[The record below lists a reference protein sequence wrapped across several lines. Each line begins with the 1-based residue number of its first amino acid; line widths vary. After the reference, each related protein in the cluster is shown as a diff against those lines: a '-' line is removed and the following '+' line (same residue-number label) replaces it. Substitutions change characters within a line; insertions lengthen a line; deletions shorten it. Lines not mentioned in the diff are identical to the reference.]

1 MSTVQDV
8 NPRVRGIRAPVNL
21 QGLSVKKPFKSV
33 IDVSSGDP
41 HKAGMPPIS
50 FIRQVMAVCLYP
62 ELLKEKSLPLDV
74 RQRAQKLLDMCSGGS
89 VGSYSTTSGG
99 LPQVQKSISEFITRR
114 DGGVP
119 SHPEDIILTTG
130 LQKSLSVFLNLLT
143 SGEGKTQTGVLT
155 PMPCPHTL
163 PMLLDMTGLALVPYR
178 LFEEQGWAV
187 NLDEL
192 HRALEAGRVHCEPK
206 AIYISNPGKP
216 TGEQPIVGTSCTA
229 FDLFYIRGL
238 IVVTDEV
245 HQDSVYGQDKEFI
258 SYKKVLSEMGKM
270 YAETMELVSFHSIS
284 TAHIGE
290 GGLRGGYMEVINI
303 DPAVKKYLTV
313 ISSASVLPQLAL
325 ELSVNPPRPED
336 SSYNSYT
343 QVRGL
348 SYGNNAKRACE
359 FLNRVEGMSCQ
370 PSMAGL
376 FLYPR
381 VHLPPHIVEEAKR
394 LEVKADVLY
403 CQRLLRE
410 EGICVGAGCENG
422 QEDKNYHIRLC
433 ILTPPSTLEEILA
446 RLRSFHHR
454 LLEKLA

>member
-1 MSTVQDV
+1 LNKKYPDV
-8 NPRVRGIRAPVNL
+8 FF
-21 QGLSVKKPFKSV
+21 QGVKKPFKSV

-89 VGSYSTTSGG
+89 VGSYSTTSIG
-99 LPQVQKSISEFITRR
+99 LPEVQKSISEFITRR
-114 DGGVP
+114 DGGVL
-119 SHPEDIILTTG
+119 SHPEDIILTIG
-130 LQKSLSVFLNLLT
+130 SQKGLSVFLNLLT

-206 AIYISNPGKP
+206 AIYISNPGNP
-216 TGEQPIVGTSCTA
+216 TGYVQDRETIEKV
-229 FDLFYIRGL
+229 IRFAATNCL
-238 IVVTDEV
+238 IILAEEV
-245 HQDSVYGQDKEFI
+245 HQGSVYGQDKEFI
-258 SYKKVLSEMGKM
+258 SYKKVLSEMGKT

-284 TAHIGE
+284 TAYIGE
-290 GGLRGGYMEVINI
+290 CGLRGGYMEVVNI
-303 DPAVKKYLTV
+303 DPAVKKCLNFTP
-313 ISSASVLPQLAL
+313 SAPVLPQLAL
-325 ELSVNPPRPED
+325 ELSLNPPRPED

-348 SYGNNAKRACE
+348 SYALE

-370 PSMAGL
+370 PSMAGP

-381 VHLPPHIVEEAKR
+381 VHLPPHMVEEAKR
-394 LEVKADVLY
+394 LGVKADVLY
-403 CQRLLRE
+403 CQRLLEE

-422 QEDKNYHIRLC
+422 QEDKNYHIRHRYLL
-433 ILTPPSTLEEILA
+433 IDNKINQFH
-446 RLRSFHHR
+446 RSFCEAM
-454 LLEKLA
+454 LTG

>member
-1 MSTVQDV
+1 ID
-8 NPRVRGIRAPVNL
+8 
-21 QGLSVKKPFKSV
+21 KHV

-89 VGSYSTTSGG
+89 VGSYSTTSIG
-99 LPQVQKSISEFITRR
+99 LPEVQKSISEFITRR
-114 DGGVP
+114 DGGVL
-119 SHPEDIILTTG
+119 SHPEDIILTIG
-130 LQKSLSVFLNLLT
+130 SQKGLSVFLNLLT

-206 AIYISNPGKP
+206 AIYISNPGNP
-216 TGEQPIVGTSCTA
+216 TGYVQDRETIEKV
-229 FDLFYIRGL
+229 IRFAATNCL
-238 IVVTDEV
+238 IILAEEV
-245 HQDSVYGQDKEFI
+245 HQGSVYGQDKEFI
-258 SYKKVLSEMGKM
+258 SYKKVLSEMGKT

-284 TAHIGE
+284 TAYIGE
-290 GGLRGGYMEVINI
+290 CGLRGGYMEVVNI
-303 DPAVKKYLTV
+303 DPAVKKCLNFTP
-313 ISSASVLPQLAL
+313 SAPVLPQLAL
-325 ELSVNPPRPED
+325 ELSTPQLTVTFVLFLKEIHHIED
-336 SSYNSYT
+336 T
-343 QVRGL
+343 L
-348 SYGNNAKRACE
+348 SQNAKRALE

-370 PSMAGL
+370 PSMAGP

-381 VHLPPHIVEEAKR
+381 VHLPPHMVEEAKR
-394 LEVKADVLY
+394 LGVKADVLY
-403 CQRLLRE
+403 CQRLLEE

-422 QEDKNYHIRLC
+422 QEDKNYHIRHRYLL
-433 ILTPPSTLEEILA
+433 INNKINQFH
-446 RLRSFHHR
+446 RSFCEAM
-454 LLEKLA
+454 LTG

>member
-1 MSTVQDV
+1 KSVTVEKVIWTVSDIK
-8 NPRVRGIRAPVNL
+8 GSLTIK
-21 QGLSVKKPFKSV
+21 GVKKPFKSV

-89 VGSYSTTSGG
+89 VGSYSTTSSG

-119 SHPEDIILTTG
+119 SHPEDIMLTTG

-206 AIYISNPGKP
+206 AIYISNPGNP
-216 TGEQPIVGTSCTA
+216 TGYVQDRETIEKVIHFAATN
-229 FDLFYIRGL
+229 GL
-238 IVVTDEV
+238 IILAEEV

-258 SYKKVLSEMGKM
+258 SYKKVLSEMGTT
-270 YAETMELVSFHSIS
+270 YAEKMELVSFQSIS

-313 ISSASVLPQLAL
+313 ASSASVLPQLAL
-325 ELSVNPPRPED
+325 ELSINPPRPED

-381 VHLPPHIVEEAKR
+381 VHLPPHMVEEAKR
-394 LEVKADVLY
+394 LGVKADVLY

-410 EGICVGAGCENG
+410 EGICVGPGCENG